1 VIKPSLKGAVQF
13 EMGKK
18 GSFPKVKIEDCE
30 HATCQP
36 RNKAAPRK
44 KVPWPTMISIGTV
57 PARGTPMR
65 APISGSRTNRI
76 RIKIRLPCEMYRE
89 VGQRFEWDV
98 EGPGENLRTLGNDS
112 SFDMTRCFYW
122 LMQVRS
128 VVQLS
133 RIGIGDQLYG
143 GHTINEICH

>member
-1 VIKPSLKGAVQF
+1 
-13 EMGKK
+13 
-18 GSFPKVKIEDCE
+18 
-30 HATCQP
+30 
-36 RNKAAPRK
+36 
-44 KVPWPTMISIGTV
+44 
-57 PARGTPMR
+57 
-65 APISGSRTNRI
+65 
-76 RIKIRLPCEMYRE
+76 MYRE